1 MVDKKDKKKEMQG
14 AILYTLYTFG
24 HMRTM
29 ASITPWGPFSEY
41 HSYRRS
47 LGRASAHAAR
57 PHISFLSAS
66 FPLALEHS
74 SSWPRIR

>member
-29 ASITPWGPFSEY
+29 ASITPWAPP
-41 HSYRRS
+41 S
-47 LGRASAHAAR
+47 LNTILI
-57 PHISFLSAS
+57 P
-66 FPLALEHS
+66 
-74 SSWPRIR
+74 